1 MIRKKEMHTLATL
14 SRYFNGLAGRTTLR
28 SWLSTGRLNTTS
40 TGGEGRLME
49 FDSQELQKLRM
60 ELINERSARL
70 ATAFNS
76 GSNQGAGMSDE
87 QLLDGYTNAS
97 LSPEQRG
104 TLWPEI
110 GRRMAE
116 SVSFRKFM
124 DFHQAQKAEA
134 NRHANERFGNY
145 YNVRDGRT
153 ERTEKRK

>member
-1 MIRKKEMHTLATL
+1 MIRKKEIHTLATL
-14 SRYFNGLAGRTTLR
+14 SRYFTGLAGRTTLR

-49 FDSQELQKLRM
+49 FDSQELQKLRA
-60 ELINERSARL
+60 ELICERSARL
-70 ATAFNS
+70 ATAFSS

-87 QLLDGYTNAS
+87 ELLDAYSNKGYS
-97 LSPEQRG
+97 SEQRG
-104 TLWPEI
+104 SLWPEI

-134 NRHANERFGNY
+134 NRHANERFGNI
-145 YNVRDGRT
+145 YNSRDGRT
-153 ERTEKRK
+153 EKRK

>member
-1 MIRKKEMHTLATL
+1 MIRKKEIHTLATL
-14 SRYFNGLAGRTTLR
+14 SRYFIGLAGRTTLR

-70 ATAFNS
+70 ATAFSS
-76 GSNQGAGMSDE
+76 GSNQGAGLSDE
-87 QLLDGYTNAS
+87 ELLDGYTNKS
-97 LSPEQRG
+97 FSPEQRG
-104 TLWPEI
+104 SLWPEI
-110 GRRMAE
+110 GKRMAE

-134 NRHANERFGNY
+134 NRYANERFGNI
-145 YNVRDGRT
+145 YNARDGRT
-153 ERTEKRK
+153 EKKK